1 MEASKYVLFKI
12 NSTNNSFNYIIAKT
26 SQIVEKKAIKIGQ
39 LINFKVKNEIKS
51 GEVVYTGN
59 FNSNIFYYLL
69 SEFLFNFD
77 SNKGTFEEVETE
89 KNLIE
94 SKTKKNV
101 YKNKVA
107 LVRWTGEDTVYEY
120 GVVSIKMIKY
130 DKELLRGGTYKT
142 NYNNQFYD
150 AKIIDIGYFF

>member
-1 MEASKYVLFKI
+1 M
-12 NSTNNSFNYIIAKT
+12 
-26 SQIVEKKAIKIGQ
+26 
-39 LINFKVKNEIKS
+39 
-51 GEVVYTGN
+51 YTGN